1 LINEIKRIEQNP
13 GFFVTLYV
21 CYYEF
26 GTNTKSTD
34 Y

>member
-1 LINEIKRIEQNP
+1 MRSKRIEQNP

-21 CYYEF
+21 CRYES